1 MDSFNSD
8 KKLIENILAGNPN
21 EFRVLIDKYKKLV
34 SHIVFRMIANQNDR
48 DELGQEIFIKI
59 YQNLPSFQYK
69 SKLSTWI
76 GRIAYH
82 ACLNYLRKK
91 RIPLYEDQIS
101 HENGGVPDSQS
112 KISINQVKSQT
123 LTPEKNVSQN
133 QVFSILSSE
142 INKLPIQY
150 RSILSFFHLDDMTIR
165 EISEVMKLPEGTVK
179 SYLFRS
185 RKILKDRLLAK
196 YNPEELCL

>member
-8 KKLIENILAGNPN
+8 KNLIENIVAGNPN
-21 EFRVLIDKYKKLV
+21 EFSVLIDRYKKLV

-59 YQNLPSFQYK
+59 YQNLPSFLFK
-69 SKLSTWI
+69 CKLSTWI
-76 GRIAYH
+76 GRIAYN

-91 RIPLYEDQIS
+91 RIPLYEDQVT
-101 HENGGVPDSQS
+101 HENEGVYES
-112 KISINQVKSQT
+112 KTKTSINQVKSQI
-123 LTPEKNVSQN
+123 LTPEKKVNQN
-133 QVFSILSSE
+133 QVFSILNSE
-142 INKLPIQY
+142 INKLPFQY

-165 EISEVMKLPEGTVK
+165 EISEVMKIPEGTVK